1 MKFLFERD
9 NIIYAKC
16 MNCDRIL
23 KFKRFELGE
32 VKTGVECFCGNISN
46 SIDGMQEKNQTEHKN
61 CERKVNVTKSTDSN
75 SSVQTSTASSQIGPV
90 CPTCGSRNVSKISL
104 TSKAV
109 GGAMFG
115 IFSSNIRNTFKCNN
129 CGYKW

>member
-1 MKFLFERD
+1 MKYLYEKD

-16 MNCDRIL
+16 MNCNRVL
-23 KFKRFELGE
+23 KFKKFEVDE
-32 VKTGVECFCGNISN
+32 IATGIECFCGQVSN
-46 SIDGMQEKNQTEHKN
+46 RIEGIPEVKNSAQIMPEKT
-61 CERKVNVTKSTDSN
+61 RTPITPI
-75 SSVQTSTASSQIGPV
+75 VQTTPTRAQQIQRTGPA
-90 CPTCGSRNVSKISL
+90 CPTCGSRNITKISL

-115 IFSSNIRNTFKCNN
+115 IFSSNIRNTFKCNS